1 VIELADTSAWI
12 VARRERGGRGAVFAD
27 AVTAGRVAICDAVK
41 LELLRGA
48 RDPVELRHARA
59 GFDALP
65 DCPITRRVWR
75 RAMWVQEQLS
85 RVGGGRHHTV
95 APTGLLVAAAAE
107 ARGVAVLH
115 HDGNFDEIAAVT
127 GQPMRWI

>member
-12 VARRERGGRGAVFAD
+12 IARRERSGRGAVFAD
-27 AVTAGRVAICDAVK
+27 AVNAGRVAICDAIK

-48 RDPVELRHARA
+48 RNPAELRSARA
-59 GFDALP
+59 TFDGLP
-65 DCPITRRVWR
+65 DCPMTRLVWR

-85 RVGGGRHHTV
+85 RARGGRHHAV
-95 APTGLLVAAAAE
+95 PPTNLIVAAAAE
-107 ARGVAVLH
+107 ARGMAVLH
-115 HDGNFDEIAAVT
+115 HDPHFDEIAAVT